1 MAHAGGLGGQTKK
14 SPSRHDLLGP
24 IASARWAPGGGRE
37 GATALRRYGSSC
49 YLPYLVQYSTLPRFA
64 PGVARGSQ
72 IRFHCQA
79 SGGGLGVGC
88 MGVPNVHGRN
98 VDGRGVHGRRL
109 SWAARGSLGRW

>member
-37 GATALRRYGSSC
+37 GATALRLQLLR
-49 YLPYLVQYSTLPRFA
+49 YLVQYSTLPRFA

-79 SGGGLGVGC
+79 SGGALGVVC
-88 MGVPNVHGRN
+88 MGVMCM
-98 VDGRGVHGRRL
+98 GVVCMG
-109 SWAARGSLGRW
+109 GD